1 MEDGKWWVS
10 DLVNKEM
17 GRWKDGWMDGWMDG
31 VLGTMGH
38 PVPPREASISL
49 SPEVMIQKMMN
60 GSWAE
65 PA

>member
-1 MEDGKWWVS
+1 VTLDRIASVVPSQIEGMTVTVKS
-10 DLVNKEM
+10 
-17 GRWKDGWMDGWMDG
+17 G